1 MLSYENKTIKWKKRG
16 IIVLSLF
23 LLLAVGTLTWM
34 MNQDTAAEPTMADDQ
49 EVILPL
55 PDAEKEEKT
64 IKPFTVG
71 AVVAVD
77 YFDGENKEADTFTKF
92 EDVYRSS
99 QGIDYT
105 YNGEAFAVTAML
117 SGKIAD
123 VRDDELFGKTVVL
136 QSGELSVTM
145 QSLGDVKVKKGDQV
159 KQGDTIANAGTCVY
173 SKDLGNHLHLVT
185 EVKGQLVNPND
196 VYEKS
201 AQELMALVETDG

>member
-64 IKPFTVG
+64 IKPFTVE

-99 QGIDYT
+99 KGIDYT
-105 YNGEAFAVTAML
+105 
-117 SGKIAD
+117 
-123 VRDDELFGKTVVL
+123 
-136 QSGELSVTM
+136 
-145 QSLGDVKVKKGDQV
+145 
-159 KQGDTIANAGTCVY
+159 
-173 SKDLGNHLHLVT
+173 
-185 EVKGQLVNPND
+185 
-196 VYEKS
+196 
-201 AQELMALVETDG
+201 